1 MAVQVLQGLGNG
13 VTLALGS
20 LLAADLAGM
29 AWGGSAAT
37 VTTIGAALWA
47 VPLAR
52 LVSAKG
58 RKISLMTG
66 LALGSIGAFS
76 AFLGAQ
82 THLFAFVLL
91 GFFFLGASVATNLQS
106 RFAAADGSTDQ
117 HRGRDISLVVWATTV
132 GAVTGPNLFDV
143 TEKLGSTLGLQPY
156 ATAYLLCIT
165 TQWLAVLTLT
175 GLPKLV
181 ATTEAPPQIKL
192 STLPQVIPPIGTNA
206 VSHFSMIA
214 LMSMTAVHMDH
225 HGAAITLIGFT
236 ISAHIAGMYGLSPL
250 FGILSDKASPR
261 VSVLLGLGLTSSAC
275 VILLGFSTNHSAV
288 VTALVLL
295 GLGWSATLV
304 GTSAQVTSRVDARFR
319 PGVQGRSDLVMNLTG
334 AFGGIIAG
342 PVVSRFGM
350 EVMAV
355 LVLTLIAL
363 SQFVFTRYQRG
374 HAATPRP

>member
-1 MAVQVLQGLGNG
+1 MTVQVLQGLGNG

-37 VTTIGAALWA
+37 VTTVGAALWA

-52 LVSAKG
+52 LVSARG

-66 LALGSIGAFS
+66 LALGSLGAFS
-76 AFLGAQ
+76 AFIGAQ

-106 RFAAADGSTDQ
+106 RFAAADGSDDR
-117 HRGRDISLVVWATTV
+117 HRGRDISLVVWATTA
-132 GAVTGPNLFDV
+132 GAVAGPNLFDV
-143 TEKLGSTLGLQPY
+143 TEKLGASLGLQPY
-156 ATAYLLCIT
+156 ATAYLLCIC

-181 ATTEAPPQIKL
+181 ATRSAPPQIRL
-192 STLPQVIPPIGTNA
+192 SRFPQVMTPIGTNA

-225 HGAAITLIGFT
+225 HGATITLIGIT

-250 FGILSDKASPR
+250 FGILSDAASPR
-261 VSVLLGLGLTSSAC
+261 VSVLLGLGLTSAAC
-275 VILLGFSTNHSAV
+275 LILLGMSTSHPAV

-304 GTSAQVTSRVDARFR
+304 GTSAQVTARVDAAHR

-334 AFGGIIAG
+334 AAGGIIAG

-350 EVMAV
+350 EIMAV
-355 LVLTLIAL
+355 LVLSLIAA
-363 SQFVFTRYQRG
+363 SQIAFARYRSTIAQS
-374 HAATPRP
+374 